1 MSDLVTA
8 SFISGGSNILSGFLS
23 KPSSQSTDWSQA
35 KEGIQWRVA
44 DAKKAGIHPLA
55 ALGMPTVSGTTF
67 NAADNNLSNAV
78 GAAGESAIRYH
89 MLKNENQKILND
101 TAETAARVRLMDTQ
115 ADIAMDQYEN
125 SKKALAGHASSSSQD
140 QVEVTVPAQRTTGIT
155 PRSDIQSISDVHG
168 EIVGESYGVHRS

>member
-1 MSDLVTA
+1 MVLI
-8 SFISGGSNILSGFLS
+8 SFQDFSVSHHLNQQTGHKLKRVFNG
-23 KPSSQSTDWSQA
+23 
-35 KEGIQWRVA
+35 VA

-101 TAETAARVRLMDTQ
+101 TAETAARDRDWET
-115 ADIAMDQYEN
+115 
-125 SKKALAGHASSSSQD
+125 
-140 QVEVTVPAQRTTGIT
+140 
-155 PRSDIQSISDVHG
+155 
-168 EIVGESYGVHRS
+168 